1 MNLQVAKCTHNATVL
16 VCTLCSL
23 MPRVGLQFVNDFF
36 GRSLDKSCT
45 TDDFKAKRW
54 KRRSFLHNEHI
65 TAEVKETTLHKQDKD
80 ELFPYCQQTPHSHAN
95 IHDWRVLIGK
105 KSELIMNR
113 QAILKFE
120 ASLLF
125 NTLQILHTH
134 TQTHI
139 ERERE
144 GGGARKIKQT
154 SSQNS
159 RKQ

>member
-1 MNLQVAKCTHNATVL
+1 MNLQVAKCKHNATVL

-23 MPRVGLQFVNDFF
+23 MPRVDLQFVNDFF
-36 GRSLDKSCT
+36 RKSLDKSCT
-45 TDDFKAKRW
+45 TDDFKAK
-54 KRRSFLHNEHI
+54 KRREFLHNKHI

-95 IHDWRVLIGK
+95 IHDWRVLISK

-113 QAILKFE
+113 QAILKFQE
-120 ASLLF
+120 SLLF
-125 NTLQILHTH
+125 NTLQILHR
-134 TQTHI
+134 
-139 ERERE
+139 ERERVRDRE
-144 GGGARKIKQT
+144 REARKIKQT